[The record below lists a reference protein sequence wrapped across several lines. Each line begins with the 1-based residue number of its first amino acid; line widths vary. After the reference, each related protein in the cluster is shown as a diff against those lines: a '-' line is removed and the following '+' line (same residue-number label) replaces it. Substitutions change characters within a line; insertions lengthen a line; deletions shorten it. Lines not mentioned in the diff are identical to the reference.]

1 MSRLGSLKPGAFPD
15 LRWSFFCGEPLP
27 TDIAQAWSA
36 AAPNSSV
43 ENLYGPTEATIAA
56 TVYRWEPERSPAES
70 RNGIVPIGIPF
81 PGMTAIIA
89 DESLR
94 EQETGEGEL
103 LLSGPQIS
111 LGYWEDQ
118 EKTDVSFVIPPGKHT
133 VFYRT
138 GDRVR
143 RESREGPLTFLGRLD
158 HQIKVQGYRVEL
170 GEVEACIRKEA
181 GVSTA
186 VAVGW
191 PLTSSGAAG
200 IEAFI
205 TEPATETYS
214 LQHKLKAVLPKY
226 ALPRKIHRIEQWPL
240 NSNGKIDRKRLL
252 EYLEGNGN
260 YERPGGRHS
269 FIDP

>member
-1 MSRLGSLKPGAFPD
+1 
-15 LRWSFFCGEPLP
+15 
-27 TDIAQAWSA
+27 
-36 AAPNSSV
+36 
-43 ENLYGPTEATIAA
+43 
-56 TVYRWEPERSPAES
+56 
-70 RNGIVPIGIPF
+70 
-81 PGMTAIIA
+81 
-89 DESLR
+89 
-94 EQETGEGEL
+94 
-103 LLSGPQIS
+103 
-111 LGYWEDQ
+111 
-118 EKTDVSFVIPPGKHT
+118 
-133 VFYRT
+133 
-138 GDRVR
+138 
-143 RESREGPLTFLGRLD
+143 LGRLD